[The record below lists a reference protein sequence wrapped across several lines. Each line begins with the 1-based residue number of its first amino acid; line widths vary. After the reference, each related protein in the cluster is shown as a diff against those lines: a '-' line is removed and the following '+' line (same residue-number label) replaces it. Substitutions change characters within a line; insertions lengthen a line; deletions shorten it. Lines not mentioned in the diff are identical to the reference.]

1 MKKGINRIDSE
12 DMIQVL
18 RTEMECNGASIRVVG
33 LGDKPVNFD
42 EEECD
47 KLISF
52 VRQPDVIRNRY
63 IDLDEKIFIV
73 SYEFHSPIQLDIL

>member
-1 MKKGINRIDSE
+1 MKEGINRIESK
-12 DMIQVL
+12 DMIEVL
-18 RTEMECNGASIRVVG
+18 RTEMECNGASVRVVG
-33 LGDKPVNFD
+33 IGNEPVNFD

-52 VRQPDVIRNRY
+52 VRQPDSIRSRY
-63 IDLDEKIFIV
+63 IDTDEKLFIV